1 MSAFGCE
8 ADVTW
13 DFSICPLIEYCSDL
27 VSGLGS
33 LAGTILYDFSCKGVP
48 EGRVRDRGLQRA
60 MEVTMTMHSD
70 HHATD
75 TRDNGTALA
84 IWMLI
89 GLFAVAAVALWF
101 YAA

>member
-1 MSAFGCE
+1 MFGR
-8 ADVTW
+8 
-13 DFSICPLIEYCSDL
+13 
-27 VSGLGS
+27 
-33 LAGTILYDFSCKGVP
+33 CKGVP
-48 EGRVRDRGLQRA
+48 EGSLRDRGLQRV

-70 HHATD
+70 HRT
-75 TRDNGTALA
+75 TQYRDNGTALA